1 MDPKDGKQGN
11 GDGMPVEW
19 DDEELVTGSSYFSD
33 DELHTI
39 LEPSPDR
46 PEPPADATAN
56 DGIPRDDSG
65 WDAVVES
72 EPTQLQASD
81 LEESLA
87 FAGSDDEEPVTRR
100 PDGAD
105 AEESGLSYEQAYEVS
120 EPTPVPVPPTAS
132 IGAGSIRSSA
142 PALGR
147 VSARSIPPPPFAT
160 PSMMPPPRQYD
171 DSAPAL
177 NSYQD
182 FRRETTR
189 LARTRDYRS
198 IAALHESALAHATWA
213 TSDDMQINLLL
224 DLAKLYRDR

>member
-120 EPTPVPVPPTAS
+120 EPTPVPVPRSESRIGRGQRRSRPSSRPPEGLKAPRRPRRCSEAKDHAS
-132 IGAGSIRSSA
+132 SFPQRYTRAARPYPAHWRSGSPLPKTVGPSWKPQRVVRRSWEDG
-142 PALGR
+142 L
-147 VSARSIPPPPFAT
+147 
-160 PSMMPPPRQYD
+160 
-171 DSAPAL
+171 
-177 NSYQD
+177 
-182 FRRETTR
+182 
-189 LARTRDYRS
+189 
-198 IAALHESALAHATWA
+198 
-213 TSDDMQINLLL
+213 
-224 DLAKLYRDR
+224 